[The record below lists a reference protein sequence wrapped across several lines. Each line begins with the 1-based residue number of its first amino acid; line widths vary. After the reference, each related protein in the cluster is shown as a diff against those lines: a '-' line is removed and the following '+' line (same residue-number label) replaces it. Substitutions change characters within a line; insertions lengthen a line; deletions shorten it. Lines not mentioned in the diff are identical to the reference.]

1 LLSIFKNGATLQKFP
16 NAYVITG
23 SIASGKS
30 TVVNLLKERGFSVID
45 ADLIAHEQ
53 LEICKGEII
62 REFGEQI
69 LDEAGKIDRKK
80 LGAIVFR
87 EPKKLKNLEQILHP
101 KIKAEIFFK
110 ASQLESLGQ
119 VYFVDIPLFFEKK
132 ERYAEF
138 KNVAVIYAPKELLLS
153 RLMSRN
159 GLNLEEA
166 KARVELQMD
175 IEQKREMANFLIDN
189 SSDRENLELE
199 LEKFLKQIGATAF

>member
-1 LLSIFKNGATLQKFP
+1 MQKFP

-45 ADLIAHEQ
+45 ADVIAHEQ
-53 LEICKGEII
+53 LEICKGEIV

-87 EPKKLKNLEQILHP
+87 EPEKLKNLEQILHP
-101 KIKAEIFFK
+101 KIKTKILSK
-110 ASQLESLGQ
+110 ASQFEALGQ

-159 GLNLEEA
+159 ALNLEDA

-175 IEQKREMANFLIDN
+175 IEQKKKMTKFVIDN
-189 SSDRENLELE
+189 SGDRENLELE
-199 LEKFLKQIGATAF
+199 LEKFLRQICAIS

>member
-1 LLSIFKNGATLQKFP
+1 MQKFP

-53 LEICKGEII
+53 LEICKCEIVNA
-62 REFGEQI
+62 FGEQI
-69 LDEAGKIDRKK
+69 LDETGKIDRKK

-101 KIKAEIFFK
+101 KIKAEILSK
-110 ASQLESLGQ
+110 ALQLERLGQ
-119 VYFVDIPLFFEKK
+119 VYFVDIPLFFEKR

-153 RLMSRN
+153 RLISRN
-159 GLNLEEA
+159 RLSLNEA

-175 IEQKREMANFLIDN
+175 IEQKREMAKFVIDN
-189 SSDRENLELE
+189 SNDRENLKLE
-199 LEKFLKQIGATAF
+199 LEKFLKQICAIS

>member
-1 LLSIFKNGATLQKFP
+1 MQKFP

-53 LEICKGEII
+53 LEICKCEIVKA
-62 REFGEQI
+62 FGEQI
-69 LDEAGKIDRKK
+69 LDETGRIDRKK
-80 LGAIVFR
+80 LGVIVFN

-101 KIKAEIFFK
+101 KIKAEIFCK
-110 ASQLESLGQ
+110 ASQVEGLGEI
-119 VYFVDIPLFFEKK
+119 YFVDIPLFFEKK

-159 GLNLEEA
+159 ALSLEDA

-175 IEQKREMANFLIDN
+175 IEQKKKMAKFVIDN
-189 SSDRENLELE
+189 SNDRENLELE
-199 LEKFLKQIGATAF
+199 LEKFLKQIGAIS

>member
-1 LLSIFKNGATLQKFP
+1 MQKFP

-45 ADLIAHEQ
+45 ADVIAHEQ
-53 LEICKGEII
+53 LEICKGEIV
-62 REFGEQI
+62 EVFDEQI
-69 LDEAGKIDRKK
+69 LDEAGKIERKK

-101 KIKAEIFFK
+101 KIKAEIFFI
-110 ASQLESLGQ
+110 ASQLERLGQ

-132 ERYAEF
+132 ERYDEF

-159 GLNLEEA
+159 GLSLEDA
-166 KARVELQMD
+166 KARVELQID
-175 IEQKREMANFLIDN
+175 IEQKKKMAKFVINN
-189 SSDRENLELE
+189 SNDRENLKLE
-199 LEKFLKQIGATAF
+199 LEKFLKQICAIS

>member
-1 LLSIFKNGATLQKFP
+1 MQKFP

-45 ADLIAHEQ
+45 ADVIAHEQ

-62 REFGEQI
+62 CEFGEQI

-80 LGAIVFR
+80 LGAIVFK
-87 EPKKLKNLEQILHP
+87 ESKKLKNLEQILHP
-101 KIKAEIFFK
+101 KIKAEILSK
-110 ASQLESLGQ
+110 ASQFEGLGQ

-159 GLNLEEA
+159 ALNLEDA
-166 KARVELQMD
+166 KARVELQMG
-175 IEQKREMANFLIDN
+175 IEEKRKMAKFVIDN
-189 SSDRENLELE
+189 SGDRENLELE
-199 LEKFLKQIGATAF
+199 LEKFLRQICAIS

>member
-1 LLSIFKNGATLQKFP
+1 MQNFP

-53 LEICKGEII
+53 LEICKCEIV
-62 REFGEQI
+62 EAFGEQI
-69 LDEAGKIDRKK
+69 LDETGRIDRKK
-80 LGAIVFR
+80 LGDTVFN

-110 ASQLESLGQ
+110 ASQLERLGQ
-119 VYFVDIPLFFEKK
+119 VYFVDIPLFFEKN

-153 RLMSRN
+153 RLMNRN
-159 GLNLEEA
+159 ALNLEAA
-166 KARVELQMD
+166 KARVGLQMD
-175 IEQKREMANFLIDN
+175 IEQKRKMAKFVIDN
-189 SSDRENLELE
+189 SSNMENLQLE
-199 LEKFLKQIGATAF
+199 LEKFLGQICAIS

>member
-1 LLSIFKNGATLQKFP
+1 MQKFP

-30 TVVNLLKERGFSVID
+30 TVVNLLKERGFNVID
-45 ADLIAHEQ
+45 ADVIAHEQ
-53 LEICKGEII
+53 LEICKCEIV

-69 LDEAGKIDRKK
+69 LDETGKIERKK

-101 KIKAEIFFK
+101 KIKAEILSK
-110 ASQLESLGQ
+110 ASQLERLGQ

-132 ERYAEF
+132 ECYAEF
-138 KNVAVIYAPKELLLS
+138 KSVAVIYAPKELLLS

-159 GLNLEEA
+159 ALSLEDA

-175 IEQKREMANFLIDN
+175 IEQKREMAKFVIDN
-189 SSDRENLELE
+189 SNDRENLELE
-199 LEKFLKQIGATAF
+199 LEKFLGQICAIS

>member
-1 LLSIFKNGATLQKFP
+1 M
-16 NAYVITG
+16 
-23 SIASGKS
+23 
-30 TVVNLLKERGFSVID
+30 ID

-53 LEICKGEII
+53 LEICKQEII
-62 REFGEQI
+62 EAFGEQI
-69 LDEAGKIDRKK
+69 LDETGKIDRKK
-80 LGAIVFR
+80 LGTIVFN

-110 ASQLESLGQ
+110 ASQLERLWQ

-153 RLMSRN
+153 RLMNRN
-159 GLNLEEA
+159 ALNLEAA

-175 IEQKREMANFLIDN
+175 IEQKKKMAKFIIDN
-189 SSDRENLELE
+189 SGDRENLKLE
-199 LEKFLKQIGATAF
+199 LEKFLKQICAIS

>member
-1 LLSIFKNGATLQKFP
+1 MQKFP

-30 TVVNLLKERGFSVID
+30 TVVNLPKERGFNVID
-45 ADLIAHEQ
+45 ADVIAHEQ
-53 LEICKGEII
+53 LEICKCEIV

-69 LDEAGKIDRKK
+69 LDETGKIERKK

-101 KIKAEIFFK
+101 KIKAEILSK
-110 ASQLESLGQ
+110 ASQLERLGQ

-132 ERYAEF
+132 ECYAEF
-138 KNVAVIYAPKELLLS
+138 KSVAVIYAPKELLLS

-159 GLNLEEA
+159 ALSLEDA

-175 IEQKREMANFLIDN
+175 IEQKREMAKFVIDN
-189 SSDRENLELE
+189 SNDRENLELE
-199 LEKFLKQIGATAF
+199 LEKFLKQICAIS

>member
-1 LLSIFKNGATLQKFP
+1 MQKFP

-53 LEICKGEII
+53 LEICKGEIV

-69 LDEAGKIDRKK
+69 LDEAGKIERKK
-80 LGAIVFR
+80 LGAIVFN

-101 KIKAEIFFK
+101 KIKAEIFFI

-159 GLNLEEA
+159 ALNLEDA

-175 IEQKREMANFLIDN
+175 IEQKKKMAKFVIDN
-189 SSDRENLELE
+189 SGDRENLELE
-199 LEKFLKQIGATAF
+199 LEKFLKQICAIS

>member
-1 LLSIFKNGATLQKFP
+1 MQKFP

-101 KIKAEIFFK
+101 KIKAEILSK
-110 ASQLESLGQ
+110 ASQLEHLGQ

-138 KNVAVIYAPKELLLS
+138 KNVAVIYTPKELLLS

-159 GLNLEEA
+159 ALSLEDA
-166 KARVELQMD
+166 KARVELQID
-175 IEQKREMANFLIDN
+175 IEQKRKMAKFVIDN
-189 SSDRENLELE
+189 SNDRENLKLE
-199 LEKFLKQIGATAF
+199 LEKFLKQICAIS

>member
-1 LLSIFKNGATLQKFP
+1 MQKFP

-69 LDEAGKIDRKK
+69 LDEADKIDRKK

-101 KIKAEIFFK
+101 KIKAEIFFI
-110 ASQLESLGQ
+110 ASQLERLGQ

-159 GLNLEEA
+159 ALSLEDA

-175 IEQKREMANFLIDN
+175 IEQKKKMAKFVIDN
-189 SSDRENLELE
+189 SNDRENLKLE
-199 LEKFLKQIGATAF
+199 LEKFLKQICAIS

>member
-1 LLSIFKNGATLQKFP
+1 MQKFP

-45 ADLIAHEQ
+45 ADVIAHEQ
-53 LEICKGEII
+53 LEICKREIL
-62 REFGEQI
+62 EVFGEQI

-80 LGAIVFR
+80 LGAIVFH

-159 GLNLEEA
+159 GLNLEDA

-175 IEQKREMANFLIDN
+175 IEQKKKMAKFVIDN
-189 SSDRENLELE
+189 SNDRENLELE
-199 LEKFLKQIGATAF
+199 LEKFLKQICAIS

>member
-1 LLSIFKNGATLQKFP
+1 MQNFP

-53 LEICKGEII
+53 LEICKQEII
-62 REFGEQI
+62 EAFGEQI
-69 LDEAGKIDRKK
+69 LDETGKIDRKK
-80 LGAIVFR
+80 LGTIVFN

-101 KIKAEIFFK
+101 KIKAEIIFK
-110 ASQLESLGQ
+110 ASQLERLGQ

-153 RLMSRN
+153 RLMNRN
-159 GLNLEEA
+159 ALNLEAA

-175 IEQKREMANFLIDN
+175 IEQKKKMAKFIIDN
-189 SSDRENLELE
+189 SGDRENLKLE
-199 LEKFLKQIGATAF
+199 LEKFLKQICAIS

>member
-1 LLSIFKNGATLQKFP
+1 MQKFP

-53 LEICKGEII
+53 LEICKGEIV

-69 LDEAGKIDRKK
+69 LDEAGKIERKK

-110 ASQLESLGQ
+110 ASQLERLGQ

-159 GLNLEEA
+159 ALSLEDA

-175 IEQKREMANFLIDN
+175 IEQKKKMSKFVIYN
-189 SSDRENLELE
+189 SNDRENLKLE
-199 LEKFLKQIGATAF
+199 LEKFLKQICAIS

>member
-1 LLSIFKNGATLQKFP
+1 MQKFP

-53 LEICKGEII
+53 LEICKCEIVKA
-62 REFGEQI
+62 FGEQI
-69 LDEAGKIDRKK
+69 LDETGKIDRKK
-80 LGAIVFR
+80 LGAIVFN

-101 KIKAEIFFK
+101 KIKEEILSRATK
-110 ASQLESLGQ
+110 LEYLGQ

-132 ERYAEF
+132 ERYSEF

-153 RLMSRN
+153 RLMNRN
-159 GLNLEEA
+159 GLSLEEA

-175 IEQKREMANFLIDN
+175 IEKKRKMAKFVIDN
-189 SSDRENLELE
+189 SSDRENLQLE
-199 LEKFLKQIGATAF
+199 LEKFLGQICAIS

>member
-1 LLSIFKNGATLQKFP
+1 MQKFP

-53 LEICKGEII
+53 LEICKREIV
-62 REFGEQI
+62 EVFGEQI
-69 LDEAGKIDRKK
+69 LDETDKIDRKK
-80 LGAIVFR
+80 LGAIVFN

-110 ASQLESLGQ
+110 ASQFERLGEI
-119 VYFVDIPLFFEKK
+119 YFVDIPLFFEKK
-132 ERYAEF
+132 QRYSEF

-153 RLMSRN
+153 RLMNRN
-159 GLNLEEA
+159 GLSLNEA
-166 KARVELQMD
+166 KARVGLQMD
-175 IEQKREMANFLIDN
+175 IEQKREMAKFIIDN
-189 SSDRENLELE
+189 SNDMENLKLE
-199 LEKFLKQIGATAF
+199 LEKFLKQICTIS

>member
-1 LLSIFKNGATLQKFP
+1 MQNFP

-53 LEICKGEII
+53 LEICKREIV
-62 REFGEQI
+62 ETFGEQI
-69 LDEAGKIDRKK
+69 LDETGRIDRKK
-80 LGAIVFR
+80 LGDTVFN

-153 RLMSRN
+153 RLMNRN
-159 GLNLEEA
+159 ALNLEAA

-175 IEQKREMANFLIDN
+175 TEQKRKMAKFVIDN
-189 SSDRENLELE
+189 SSDMENLQLE
-199 LEKFLKQIGATAF
+199 LEKFLKQICAIS

>member
-1 LLSIFKNGATLQKFP
+1 MQKFP

-53 LEICKGEII
+53 LEICKREIVC
-62 REFGEQI
+62 EFGEQI
-69 LDEAGKIDRKK
+69 LDEAGKIERKK
-80 LGAIVFR
+80 LGAIVFC

-101 KIKAEIFFK
+101 KIKAEILSQ
-110 ASQLESLGQ
+110 ASQLERLGQ

-159 GLNLEEA
+159 GLNLEDA
-166 KARVELQMD
+166 KARAELQMD
-175 IEQKREMANFLIDN
+175 IEQKKKMAKFVIDN
-189 SSDRENLELE
+189 SNDRENLKLE
-199 LEKFLKQIGATAF
+199 LEKFLKQICAIS

>member
-1 LLSIFKNGATLQKFP
+1 MQKFP

-53 LEICKGEII
+53 LEICKREIVC
-62 REFGEQI
+62 EFGEQI
-69 LDEAGKIDRKK
+69 LDEAGKIERKK

-87 EPKKLKNLEQILHP
+87 KPKKLKNLEQILHP
-101 KIKAEIFFK
+101 KIKAEILSQ
-110 ASQLESLGQ
+110 ASQLERLGQ

-153 RLMSRN
+153 RLMNRN
-159 GLNLEEA
+159 ALNLEAA

-175 IEQKREMANFLIDN
+175 TEQKRKMAKFVIDN
-189 SSDRENLELE
+189 SSDMESLKLE
-199 LEKFLKQIGATAF
+199 LEKFLKQICAIS

>member
-1 LLSIFKNGATLQKFP
+1 MQKFP

-53 LEICKGEII
+53 LEICKGEIVKV
-62 REFGEQI
+62 FGEQI
-69 LDEAGKIDRKK
+69 LDDAGKIDRKK
-80 LGAIVFR
+80 LGAIVFN

-101 KIKAEIFFK
+101 KIKAEILSK
-110 ASQLESLGQ
+110 ASQLESFGRI
-119 VYFVDIPLFFEKK
+119 YFVDIPLFFEKK
-132 ERYAEF
+132 ERYTEF

-159 GLNLEEA
+159 GLSLEDA

-175 IEQKREMANFLIDN
+175 IEQKRKKANFTIDN
-189 SSDRENLELE
+189 SGDKENLEQE
-199 LEKFLKQIGATAF
+199 LEKFLRKIYG

>member
-1 LLSIFKNGATLQKFP
+1 MQKFP

-45 ADLIAHEQ
+45 ADMIAHEQ
-53 LEICKGEII
+53 LEICKGEIV

-101 KIKAEIFFK
+101 KIKAEILSK
-110 ASQLESLGQ
+110 ALQLERLER
-119 VYFVDIPLFFEKK
+119 VYFIDIPLFFEKK

-159 GLNLEEA
+159 ALNLEDA

-175 IEQKREMANFLIDN
+175 IEQKKKMAKFVIDN

-199 LEKFLKQIGATAF
+199 LEKFLRQICAIS

>member
-1 LLSIFKNGATLQKFP
+1 MQKFP

-53 LEICKGEII
+53 LEICKGEIV

-87 EPKKLKNLEQILHP
+87 EPKKLKNLERILHL
-101 KIKAEIFFK
+101 KIKAEILSK
-110 ASQLESLGQ
+110 ASQIERLER
-119 VYFVDIPLFFEKK
+119 VYFIDIPLFFEKK

-159 GLNLEEA
+159 ALSLEDA
-166 KARVELQMD
+166 KARVELQID

-189 SSDRENLELE
+189 SGDRENLELE
-199 LEKFLKQIGATAF
+199 LEKFLRQICAIS

>member
-1 LLSIFKNGATLQKFP
+1 MQKFP

-80 LGAIVFR
+80 LGDTVFN

>member
-1 LLSIFKNGATLQKFP
+1 MQKFP

-30 TVVNLLKERGFSVID
+30 TVVNLLKERGFNVID
-45 ADLIAHEQ
+45 ADVIAHEQ
-53 LEICKGEII
+53 LEICKCEIV

-69 LDEAGKIDRKK
+69 LDETGKIERKK

-101 KIKAEIFFK
+101 KIKAEILSK
-110 ASQLESLGQ
+110 ASQLERLGQ

-132 ERYAEF
+132 ECYAEF
-138 KNVAVIYAPKELLLS
+138 KSVAVIYAPKELLLS

-159 GLNLEEA
+159 ALSLEEA
-166 KARVELQMD
+166 KARAELQMD
-175 IEQKREMANFLIDN
+175 IEQKKKMAKFVIDN
-189 SSDRENLELE
+189 SNNRENLKLE
-199 LEKFLKQIGATAF
+199 LEKFLKQICAIS

>member
-1 LLSIFKNGATLQKFP
+1 MQKFP

-45 ADLIAHEQ
+45 ADVIAHEQ
-53 LEICKGEII
+53 LEICKREIV
-62 REFGEQI
+62 EVFGEQI
-69 LDEAGKIDRKK
+69 LDEARKIDRKK

-101 KIKAEIFFK
+101 KIKAEILSK
-110 ASQLESLGQ
+110 ALHLERLEQ

-132 ERYAEF
+132 ERYSEF

-159 GLNLEEA
+159 VLNLEEA

-175 IEQKREMANFLIDN
+175 IEQKREMAKFVIDN
-189 SSDRENLELE
+189 SNDRENLELE
-199 LEKFLKQIGATAF
+199 LEKFLKQICAIS

>member
-1 LLSIFKNGATLQKFP
+1 MQNFP

-53 LEICKGEII
+53 LEICKREIL
-62 REFGEQI
+62 EVFGEQI
-69 LDEAGKIDRKK
+69 LDETDKIDRKK
-80 LGAIVFR
+80 LGAIVFN

-110 ASQLESLGQ
+110 ASQFERLGEI
-119 VYFVDIPLFFEKK
+119 YFVDIPLFFEKK
-132 ERYAEF
+132 ERYDEF
-138 KNVAVIYAPKELLLS
+138 KNAAVIYAPKELLLS

-159 GLNLEEA
+159 ALNLEAA

-175 IEQKREMANFLIDN
+175 TEQKRKMAKFVIDN
-189 SSDRENLELE
+189 SGDRENLKLE
-199 LEKFLKQIGATAF
+199 IEKFLRQICAIS

>member
-1 LLSIFKNGATLQKFP
+1 MQKFP

-53 LEICKGEII
+53 LEICKCEIVKA
-62 REFGEQI
+62 FGEQI
-69 LDEAGKIDRKK
+69 LDETGRIDRKK
-80 LGAIVFR
+80 LGAIVFN

-110 ASQLESLGQ
+110 ASQFEHLGEI
-119 VYFVDIPLFFEKK
+119 YFVDIPLFFEKK
-132 ERYAEF
+132 QRYDEF

-159 GLNLEEA
+159 GLSLNEA

-175 IEQKREMANFLIDN
+175 IEQKRKMAKFIIDN
-189 SSDRENLELE
+189 SGDRENLKLE
-199 LEKFLKQIGATAF
+199 LEKFLKQICAIS

>member
-1 LLSIFKNGATLQKFP
+1 MQKFP

-53 LEICKGEII
+53 LEICKCEIVKA
-62 REFGEQI
+62 FGEQI
-69 LDEAGKIDRKK
+69 LDEAGRIDRKK

-110 ASQLESLGQ
+110 ASQFERLGEI
-119 VYFVDIPLFFEKK
+119 YFVDIPLFFEKK

-159 GLNLEEA
+159 GLSLNEA

-175 IEQKREMANFLIDN
+175 IEQKREMAKFVIDN
-189 SSDRENLELE
+189 ISDRENLKPE
-199 LEKFLKQIGATAF
+199 LEKFLKQICAIS

>member
-1 LLSIFKNGATLQKFP
+1 MQKFP

-45 ADLIAHEQ
+45 ADFIAHEQ
-53 LEICKGEII
+53 LEICKCEIVKI
-62 REFGEQI
+62 FGEQI
-69 LDEAGKIDRKK
+69 LDEADKIDRKK
-80 LGAIVFR
+80 LGAIVFN

-110 ASQLESLGQ
+110 ASQLERLGQ

-153 RLMSRN
+153 RLMNRN
-159 GLNLEEA
+159 GLSLNEA
-166 KARVELQMD
+166 KVRVELQMD
-175 IEQKREMANFLIDN
+175 IEQKKKMAKFVINN
-189 SSDRENLELE
+189 SNDRENLKLE
-199 LEKFLKQIGATAF
+199 LEKFLKQICAIS

>member
-1 LLSIFKNGATLQKFP
+1 MQNFP

-53 LEICKGEII
+53 LEICKQEII
-62 REFGEQI
+62 EAFGEQI

-80 LGAIVFR
+80 LGAIVFH

-110 ASQLESLGQ
+110 ASQFERLGQ

-159 GLNLEEA
+159 ELSLNEA

-175 IEQKREMANFLIDN
+175 IEQKRKMAKFIIDN
-189 SSDRENLELE
+189 SGDRESLKLE
-199 LEKFLKQIGATAF
+199 LEKFLKQICAIS